1 MKKLFITILFVLF
14 LAVIILLSFH
24 KNNKPVAESD
34 YQMEFGSDLTSS
46 NLYAPDNLKVDK
58 IGSES
63 AELTW
68 NFKTMHLVTEKG
80 VAPEYANLSGYRI
93 YRNGCWYID
102 LSGPVKSFSDT
113 DLYPGKNYSYE
124 VSALTFDNKIE
135 GQKSEKLEI
144 KTGGEVTP
152 IINNLKIGTVLIE
165 GDSIARGQRA
175 NPGDGWADQVG
186 AWLTKNGSKKIINDA
201 KDNTFS
207 FDLEKRVGAEITST
221 KPDMLIVG
229 VGMNDLFSGNGNYSS
244 YSLGEYLNNYK
255 EIIQLCSGLNIKVV
269 IVGITPAKGK
279 SEKVAVWNSA
289 LEDLAYNTN
298 SIYIPT
304 DYLSEK
310 DLIDSIHPSQEA
322 HNEIAQKMISVLY
335 TNFR

>member
-1 MKKLFITILFVLF
+1 MKKLPIIIFF
-14 LAVIILLSFH
+14 LLSLTAIILLSFH

-34 YQMEFGSDLTSS
+34 YQMEFSSDLTSS
-46 NLYAPDNLKVDK
+46 NLYAPNNLKVDK

-68 NFKTMHLVTEKG
+68 NFKATHLVTEKG

-93 YRNGCWYID
+93 YRDGYWYLD
-102 LSGPVKSFSDT
+102 LSGAEKSFLDT
-113 DLYPGKNYSYE
+113 DLYPGKNYTYE
-124 VSALTFDNKIE
+124 ISALTFDNKIE

-186 AWLTKNGSKKIINDA
+186 VWLTKKGSKKIINDA

-207 FDLEKRVGAEITST
+207 SDLQKRIGSELDVV
-221 KPDMLIVG
+221 KPDMLIIG
-229 VGMNDLFSGNGNYSS
+229 VGMNDLFAGNGNYSS
-244 YSLGEYLNNYK
+244 YSLGEYLNNYE
-255 EIIQLCSGLNIKVV
+255 EILQLCSGLNIKVV

-279 SEKVAVWNSA
+279 LEKVAVWNSA

-322 HNEIAQKMISVLY
+322 HNEMAQKMISVLY